1 MKVAITGSHGL
12 IGAALVRSLTD
23 DGHQVTQIV
32 RPTGGDP
39 SGKGSAGSSA
49 DTVAWDPKNGTIDHA
64 GLEGHDAVVHLAGA
78 GIGDHRWTTDY
89 KAAIR
94 DSRVHG
100 TRTLAECLATLD
112 QPPSVLASGSAVGF
126 YGPRGD
132 EELTEE
138 SGGGGGFLAG
148 VVADWEGA
156 TSAASAAGIRVAH
169 LRSGVVLSALGGA
182 LARQLPVFRLGL
194 GGKLGSGRQYLS
206 WISLEDEVAAIRHVI
221 ATAALGGPVN
231 LTAPHP
237 VTNAEFTRALGRVL
251 HRPAVAPVP
260 TVALN
265 LAFGKEMVSEMLLG
279 GQRAI
284 PAQLTATGFTHGH
297 PELEEALAAAV
308 GRSNSG

>member
-1 MKVAITGSHGL
+1 VKVAITGSHGL
-12 IGAALVRSLTD
+12 IGAALVRSLAD

-32 RPTGGDP
+32 RPDAGNP
-39 SGKGSAGSSA
+39 SGKGSVGSSTA
-49 DTVAWDPKNGTIDHA
+49 TVAWDPKNGTIDHA

-100 TRTLAECLATLD
+100 TRTLAQGLASLD

-138 SGGGGGFLAG
+138 SGVGGGFLAG

-156 TSAASAAGIRVAH
+156 TSAASDAGIRVAH

-206 WISLEDEVAAIRHVI
+206 WISLDDEVAAIRHI
-221 ATAALGGPVN
+221 ISTPLSGAVN
-231 LTAPHP
+231 VTAPHP

-260 TVALN
+260 AVALN
-265 LAFGKEMVSEMLLG
+265 LAFGKEMVSEMLLA
-279 GQRAI
+279 GQRVL
-284 PAQLTATGFTHGH
+284 PAQLTASGFTHGH
-297 PELEEALAAAV
+297 PELESALAVAV
-308 GRSNSG
+308 GRPSSG